1 MEEDWLQN
9 NDSGVYF
16 MSLFNIVLLL
26 LGTIKLL
33 FYLRIFES
41 FSNQISLIGFCLIDM
56 IPFMGFFIG
65 SIIVFSILFRVC
77 GLEIFLDDYVG
88 FNI

>member
-1 MEEDWLQN
+1 MNEDWLE
-9 NDSGVYF
+9 NDSFGVFF
-16 MSLFNIVLLL
+16 MSLFNILLLL

-65 SIIVFSILFRVC
+65 SVIVFSILFRVC

-88 FNI
+88 LST